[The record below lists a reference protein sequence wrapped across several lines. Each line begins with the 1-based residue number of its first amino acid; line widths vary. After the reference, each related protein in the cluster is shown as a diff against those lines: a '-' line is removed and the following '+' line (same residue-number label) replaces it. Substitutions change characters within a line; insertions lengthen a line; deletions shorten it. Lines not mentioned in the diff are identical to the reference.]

1 MRNWLSILA
10 SLICVSVA
18 ATAAKPAQA
27 QTYPS
32 RTVTIVVTAAAGGVT
47 DIVARAI
54 GQRLSE
60 KWGQQIII
68 ENKGGGAHVVGAAS
82 VATAK
87 PDGHTLMLAEAGTFV
102 INPVLYAKDKLPFDI
117 EKDFTP
123 ITGLVRIHHAL
134 VAAPTFPATNVAE
147 VIEMA
152 KNKPGELTYG
162 TAGIGSGPHVNMVRL
177 ENVAKIKLNAIHY
190 RGAAPAMN
198 DVMGGHTNMML
209 ISVSSALPSFRAGK
223 VKMLGIGSAKRLP
236 QVPDVPTIAE
246 AGHLPGFVAGTW
258 FGLSATGG
266 TPKAIID
273 KINKDVR
280 DVMAEPAFKE
290 KFMAKQLY
298 EPMDSSPEEFKTYIH
313 DETQTWAKVIRE
325 QNLVIAH

>member
-1 MRNWLSILA
+1 MRKWLCILT
-10 SLICVSVA
+10 SLGCL
-18 ATAAKPAQA
+18 ATAAVAQA

-32 RTVTIVVTAAAGGVT
+32 KTVTIVVTAAAGGVT

-68 ENKGGGAHVVGAAS
+68 ENKGGGAHVVGAAQ
-82 VATAK
+82 VATAT
-87 PDGHTLMLAEAGTFV
+87 PDGHTLMLAEAGTYV

-123 ITGLVRIHHAL
+123 ITGLVRIHHSLIAS
-134 VAAPTFPATNVAE
+134 PDFPAKTLAE
-147 VIEMA
+147 VIELA
-152 KNKPGELTYG
+152 KKKPGELTYG

-177 ENVAKIKLNAIHY
+177 ENVANIKLNAIHY

-209 ISVSSALPSFRAGK
+209 ISVSSALPTFRQGK

-236 QVPDVPTIAE
+236 QVPDVPTLAE
-246 AGHLPGFVAGTW
+246 AGNLPGFIAGTW
-258 FGLSATGG
+258 FGLSVTGG
-266 TPKAIID
+266 TPRAIVD

-290 KFMAKQLY
+290 RFMAKQLY
-298 EPMDSSPEEFKTYIH
+298 EPMDSSPEEFKKYIH

-325 QNLVIAH
+325 QKLVIGH

>member
-1 MRNWLSILA
+1 MRNWLSVLT
-10 SLICVSVA
+10 SLGCVSIA
-18 ATAAKPAQA
+18 ATAAEPAQA

-82 VATAK
+82 VANAT
-87 PDGHTLMLAEAGTFV
+87 PDGHTLMLAEAGTYV

-117 EKDFTP
+117 EKDFIP

-134 VAAPTFPATNVAE
+134 IASPSASRRTTSPS

-152 KNKPGELTYG
+152 KKKPGELTYG
-162 TAGIGSGPHVNMVRL
+162 TAGIGSGPHVNMVRF

-190 RGAAPAMN
+190 RGATPAMN

-236 QVPDVPTIAE
+236 QVPDVPTIAGGRQL
-246 AGHLPGFVAGTW
+246 AGLHRRHLVRPRRSPAGRRGRSSTRSTRTCATSWPSRLSRKGSWPSNCTSRWTARRKSSRNTFTTRRRPG
-258 FGLSATGG
+258 
-266 TPKAIID
+266 P
-273 KINKDVR
+273 R
-280 DVMAEPAFKE
+280 
-290 KFMAKQLY
+290 
-298 EPMDSSPEEFKTYIH
+298 
-313 DETQTWAKVIRE
+313 
-325 QNLVIAH
+325 